1 MPSIA
6 LVKRA
11 SEELRR
17 QGQLLSQILKHVR
30 DLRHLSARQ
39 VADAMGLPLR
49 TYYNFESGS
58 GALDIAR
65 VFRFGEATASDPA
78 GIIEGLML
86 GSLEHALRCVENQ
99 AASIKLA
106 SFHKF
111 EQKVGDRMT
120 NIQPQ
125 FFIEAFKRSYDSLES
140 HMDKTDQGAER
151 WLAENL
157 PKIRRD
163 DP

>member
-1 MPSIA
+1 

-17 QGQLLSQILKHVR
+17 QGQLLSQILKHIR

-49 TYYNFESGS
+49 TYYNFESGA

-65 VFRFGEATASDPA
+65 VFRFADATDSDPVS
-78 GIIEGLML
+78 IIESLML
-86 GSLEHALRCVENQ
+86 GSLDHALRCLENQ

-120 NIQPQ
+120 NIQSQ
-125 FFIEAFKRSYDSLES
+125 FFIEAFKRSYDSLEG
-140 HMDKTDQGAER
+140 HMDKTDQGTER
-151 WLAENL
+151 WMAEHL
-157 PKIRRD
+157 PKIRPGD
-163 DP
+163 K

>member
-1 MPSIA
+1 M
-6 LVKRA
+6 VKRA

-17 QGQLLSQILKHVR
+17 QGQLLSQILKQLR
-30 DLRHLSARQ
+30 ELRHLSARQ

-65 VFRFGEATASDPA
+65 IFRFGDATSTDPVSIFEA
-78 GIIEGLML
+78 LML
-86 GSLEHALRCVENQ
+86 GSVEHALRCAENQ

-106 SFHKF
+106 AFHRF
-111 EQKVGDRMT
+111 EQKVGDGMT

-125 FFIEAFKRSYDSLES
+125 FFIEAFTRAYDSLEG
-140 HMDKTDQGAER
+140 HKDKTDRGAER
-151 WLAENL
+151 WLAENM
-157 PKIRRD
+157 PKVPRD